1 MRKIFI
7 LVLLITSMAFAASGT
22 ISTAIDQQDIQTKQ
36 ELVNKQ
42 ECDMLIAKNATA
54 EELQRSGCC
63 SHHGGVCGCSNG
75 RAACCDGSLSP
86 SCGCD

>member
-7 LVLLITSMAFAASGT
+7 FIVLITSIAFSTSGNNIT
-22 ISTAIDQQDIQTKQ
+22 TTNMLDLENKQ
-36 ELVNKQ
+36 ELIKKQ
-42 ECDMLIAKNATA
+42 TCDMLIAKNATA

-63 SHHGGVCGCSNG
+63 SWHDGVCGCSNG
-75 RAACCDGSLSP
+75 RAVCCDGSLSP